1 MFDIEHNS
9 GSWFQLYP
17 QSTRRRKRRPY
28 QSRNYR
34 SWRKL
39 AQFDM
44 VRIVLKVAKVTQL
57 ALIIGKG
64 GVGKTTVAAALA
76 LRTAYQ
82 HRKHSVLI
90 MSTDPAHSL
99 ADVFQKSLGDEIEPV
114 SLRDG
119 AKLTVWQVNAKKQ
132 FQEFLSR
139 NRKTLLEILE
149 KGSILSMEDV
159 DSLLDSS
166 LPGMAEM
173 SALLGLEQVLSA
185 GKYEHIVVDTAPFG
199 HTLRLLELPEY
210 FQRFLTFL
218 ELASSRD
225 RVLAQHFGGRPNAVG
240 SEMLEQWRTMA
251 AGVTRALESAEIL
264 LVTTPEKFA
273 LNESLRFRDL
283 LQGHSSPLEIT
294 GLVLNRATTARGSC
308 RICQARAKA
317 TREAR
322 SLLKREFPGQKIRV
336 AEDLGTP
343 ILGRAG
349 LAAFGDHVFA
359 GRRMRWK
366 SAPPAGR
373 EPQLKKAEWPTLT
386 GPLSLV
392 LGKGGVGKTTVSA
405 ALGFRTREKTK
416 AAVEICSVD
425 PAPSLDDVFQA
436 EINNEPQA
444 VLGDK
449 KFRASEMDSVRLFKQ
464 WVQEVKISIEEAT
477 TAERSGIHLD
487 LWFERQL
494 FSQLLDMVPPGV
506 DEVLAIIRIS
516 ELLEDSSKRV
526 IIDMAPTGH
535 ALDLLRTPDR
545 ILAWTRLLLKTLA
558 AHRTLGF
565 ARDAGVKVAEL
576 GQRIRG
582 LLDVLQ
588 DPKRTRIY
596 TVVLPEPLPD
606 RETERL
612 LQDLEELGL
621 GSESIFINRVLFAQ
635 TIRNCPR
642 CQQARRWQMAT
653 LGKLRRRYRSKTL
666 YAIRNFPV
674 EISGQRGL
682 ASFTGE
688 LWRVE

>member
-1 MFDIEHNS
+1 V
-9 GSWFQLYP
+9 
-17 QSTRRRKRRPY
+17 T
-28 QSRNYR
+28 
-34 SWRKL
+34 
-39 AQFDM
+39 
-44 VRIVLKVAKVTQL
+44 KVAQL

-64 GVGKTTVAAALA
+64 GVGKTTVAAGLA

-82 HRKHSVLI
+82 HRKQPVLL

-99 ADVFQKSLGDEIEPV
+99 ADIFQKSLGDEIQAFD
-114 SLRDG
+114 LRDG
-119 AKLTVWQVNAKKQ
+119 VKLAVWQVNAKKQ

-173 SALLGLEQVLSA
+173 SALLGLEQALSA

-210 FQRFLTFL
+210 FQRFLGFL

-225 RVLAQHFGGRPNAVG
+225 RVLAQHFGGRAETVG
-240 SEMLEQWRTMA
+240 SEMLEQWRAMA
-251 AGVTRALESAEIL
+251 ERITRSLKNAEIL

-294 GLVLNRATTARGSC
+294 GLILNRAATARGSC

-322 SLLKREFPGQKIRV
+322 LLLRREFPGKKMHI

-343 ILGRAG
+343 ILGVPG
-349 LAAFGDHVFA
+349 LAAFGEHVFA
-359 GRRMRWK
+359 RRRMRWK
-366 SAPPAGR
+366 SAPPASK
-373 EPQLKKAEWPTLT
+373 EPQLKKTEWPTLT

-405 ALGFRTREKTK
+405 ALGFRTRERAE

-436 EINNEPQA
+436 GINNEPQA

-464 WVQEVKISIEEAT
+464 WVHEVKSAIEEAT

-494 FSQLLDMVPPGV
+494 FSELLDMVPPGV

-576 GQRIRG
+576 GQRIRD
-582 LLDVLQ
+582 LSNILQ

-621 GSESIFINRVLFAQ
+621 ASESIFINRVLFAQ
-635 TIRNCPR
+635 EIRSCPR
-642 CQQARRWQMAT
+642 CQQAQRWQMAT
-653 LGKLRRRYRSKTL
+653 VGNLQRRYREKTL
-666 YAIRNFPV
+666 YVVRNFST
-674 EISGQRGL
+674 EIAGRRGL
-682 ASFTGE
+682 RSFTNE